1 MDESKARKIQRYY
14 DYLRMA
20 AIFIVLVLLFLY
32 A

>member
-1 MDESKARKIQRYY
+1 MDNKKAERIQRYY
-14 DYLRMA
+14 DYFRMA